1 MISLNIDSAEIT
13 ALKQVLDGN
22 AKEFRKQMAIAVNKV
37 AGNAQKQIA
46 KEVSKE
52 IATPQKTIRET
63 ISVKR
68 AKVGVSPTA
77 TVTQKKTSR
86 ISLREFGAKQ
96 NKQGTTYKISK
107 KGGRKLVSGAFQG
120 PKPGVINVRTR
131 GHVFQRVGKE
141 RLPIQKLMGPSPW
154 GVTVKR
160 KIDEVVVRFS
170 RADLLKQIKERTR
183 FLGLKKS
190 GAI

>member
-1 MISLNIDSAEIT
+1 MISISVNSAEVK
-13 ALKQVLDGN
+13 ALKNVLDNN
-22 AKEFRKQMAIAVNKV
+22 AKAFKKQMAIAVNKT
-37 AGNAQKQIA
+37 AANAQKQIS
-46 KEVSKE
+46 KEVGKE
-52 IATPQKTIRET
+52 VAVPQKIIRGT
-63 ISVKR
+63 ISIKR

-77 TVTQKKTSR
+77 TVTQKQTSR
-86 ISLREFGAKQ
+86 ISLREFGARQTK
-96 NKQGTTYKISK
+96 KGASYKISK
-107 KGGRKLVSGAFQG
+107 TQGRKTIAGAFQG
-120 PKPGVINVRTR
+120 PKPGVINVRTK
-131 GHVFQRVGKE
+131 GHVFKRVGKE

-154 GVTVKR
+154 GVTVKN

>member
-1 MISLNIDSAEIT
+1 MISVSVNSAEVQ
-13 ALKQVLDGN
+13 ALARVLDGN

-46 KEVSKE
+46 KEVGKE
-52 IATPQKTIRET
+52 IATPQKVIKTT

-107 KGGRKLVSGAFQG
+107 KGGRSLVAGAFQG

-131 GHVFQRVGKE
+131 GHVFKRTGKE

-154 GVTVKR
+154 GVTVKN
-160 KIDEVVVRFS
+160 KIDEVVVKFS

>member
-1 MISLNIDSAEIT
+1 MISIGVNSAESR
-13 ALKQVLDGN
+13 ALKNVLDNN
-22 AKEFRKQMAIAVNKV
+22 AKAFKKQMAIAVNKT
-37 AGNAQKQIA
+37 AANAQKQIA
-46 KEVSKE
+46 KEVGRE
-52 IATPQKTIRET
+52 VATPQKIIRGT

-77 TVTQKKTSR
+77 TVTQKQTSR
-86 ISLREFGAKQ
+86 ISLREFGARQTKA
-96 NKQGTTYKISK
+96 GTSYKISK
-107 KGGRKLVSGAFQG
+107 TKGRKTVAGAFQG
-120 PKPGVINVRTR
+120 PKPGVINVRTK
-131 GHVFQRVGKE
+131 GHVFKRVGKE

-154 GVTVKR
+154 GVTVKN
-160 KIDEVVVRFS
+160 KIDEVVVKFS